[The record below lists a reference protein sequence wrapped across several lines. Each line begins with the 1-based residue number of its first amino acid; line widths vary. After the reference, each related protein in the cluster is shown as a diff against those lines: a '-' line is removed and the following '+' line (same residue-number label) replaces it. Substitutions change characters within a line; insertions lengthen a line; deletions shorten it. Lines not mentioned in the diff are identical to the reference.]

1 MIAKWPLR
9 SLRLGSCFVVADILE
24 AGRFLAVCIPHLNY
38 SFLSHYSHYFPL
50 FHCPKSNYFYF
61 LHGYRNM

>member
-9 SLRLGSCFVVADILE
+9 SLRLGSCFIVADILE
-24 AGRFLAVCIPHLNY
+24 AGRFLVVCIPHLNY

-50 FHCPKSNYFYF
+50 FHCPKSN
-61 LHGYRNM
+61 